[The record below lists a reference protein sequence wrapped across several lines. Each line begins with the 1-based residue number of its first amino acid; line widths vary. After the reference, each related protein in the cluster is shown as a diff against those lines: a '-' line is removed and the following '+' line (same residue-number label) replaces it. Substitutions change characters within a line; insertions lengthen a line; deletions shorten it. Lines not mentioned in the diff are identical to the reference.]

1 MFRQLIPIN
10 VDISNSTM
18 QLKHFVLSISS

>member
-18 QLKHFVLSISS
+18 HLKHFVLSISS